1 MYYNDYPI
9 DSNEKD
15 LLDRSYFSDILAK
28 TIVNFENKDS
38 YTIGIIGGWGTGKT
52 SIVNMME
59 QAIEEMDKETEDE
72 TIILR
77 FEPWHFADS
86 TQLLTQFLLWLSNNF
101 RSRGNKALKGIGDA
115 LKQYSGAMS
124 FAEVI
129 PTWGSVIAGAGKF
142 AFRNIGRL
150 LSPEN
155 QDILKQKAKVEK
167 QLGKL
172 EQKIIIIIDDIDRLS
187 NKQIREVFQLVS
199 AVAKFPNVIYLL
211 VFDKEIVVKA
221 LEEIQSGD
229 GEEYLE
235 KIIQIPIEI
244 PEIPESKLSDILCE
258 KLDTILEGT
267 NASFEGERWNNNF
280 ISCVRPFI
288 KNLRDINR
296 LCNLLNFKLVKIAEE
311 VDFTDMVIISLLELS
326 MPRVYKWIKNN
337 KNLLIGNRIDLYFEE
352 KDKST
357 KELYQKYY
365 PQIEMLFDN
374 ENNQFEK
381 ENKVKTAINCIS
393 CLFPLFGR
401 KIGEGYGVEE
411 SYSRKHSLI
420 SHPDKFDRYFNY
432 DINQI
437 DIQKTT
443 IEEVLFSC
451 DENTITDIFVQEDIN
466 SNVIE
471 FVEEIV
477 ARIKEVTS
485 ERAGIIFNSML
496 LVSCLLKSESNEK
509 LFSLNASSHVIHRCI
524 EVLGQVNEYE
534 RSNNILSLIERS
546 DLNNISSI
554 ATFIN
559 MLELGYGRY
568 AGQGKER
575 EYYKVVSLEQV
586 LEIEKAFLVKLRN
599 ILEETNIFD
608 INAWRMPL
616 FLLECFDTDFAHG
629 YLSEKLSDDKNIV
642 RYIGLSVAVWH
653 SGRAVCYELQDEYS
667 KYLTKERI
675 IQAINNQVNTKEIF
689 ELKDN
694 ELKKCAAFYL
704 LTKEDKRFSD
714 EIGESDIN
722 VIIDEW
728 KN

>member
-1 MYYNDYPI
+1 MYYTDYPI

-28 TIVNFENKDS
+28 TIVNFENKNS

-59 QAIEEMDKETEDE
+59 KAIISIEEESENK

-101 RSRGNKALKGIGDA
+101 NGRGNKTLKNIGDA

-129 PTWGSVIAGAGKF
+129 PTWGPIIAGAGKF
-142 AFRNIGRL
+142 VFSKVGKI

-155 QDILKQKAKVEK
+155 QDILKQKSEVEK
-167 QLGKL
+167 QLDKL

-258 KLDTILEGT
+258 KLDVILAGT
-267 NASFEGERWNNNF
+267 NASFESERWNNLF
-280 ISCVRPFI
+280 IHCVFPFI

-296 LCNLLNFKLVKIAEE
+296 LCNLLNFKLSRIAEE
-311 VDFTDMVIISLLELS
+311 IDFTDMVVISLLELS

-337 KNLLIGNRIDLYFEE
+337 KNLLTGNKFGLYFEE
-352 KDKST
+352 KDKSS

-365 PQIEMLFDN
+365 PQIEALFDCESN
-374 ENNQFEK
+374 PFEK
-381 ENKVKTAINCIS
+381 ESKAKTAIKCIS
-393 CLFPLFGR
+393 SLFPLFGR

-432 DINQI
+432 DLNQI
-437 DIQKTT
+437 DIKKAT

-451 DENTITDIFVQEDIN
+451 DESTITDVFVQEDKN
-466 SNVIE
+466 STVID

-477 ARIKEVTS
+477 ARINELTS
-485 ERAGIIFNSML
+485 ERAIVIFNSML
-496 LVSCLLKSESNEK
+496 LVSSLLKSESNK
-509 LFSLNASSHVIHRCI
+509 NIFSLNASSHMIHRCI
-524 EVLGQVNEYE
+524 EVLEQVSESE
-534 RSNNILSLIERS
+534 RSNIILSLIKRS
-546 DLNNISSI
+546 DFNNISSV
-554 ATFIN
+554 ASFIN

-568 AGQGKER
+568 AGKGEER
-575 EYYKVVSLEQV
+575 EYYQVVSLEEV
-586 LEIEKAFLVKLRN
+586 LKIEKAFIAKLKI
-599 ILEETNIFD
+599 ILETTNIFD

-616 FLLECFDTDFAHG
+616 FLLECFDADFANE
-629 YLSEKLSDDKNIV
+629 YLNQKLSEDKNIV
-642 RYIGLSVAVWH
+642 IYISSSIAAWR
-653 SGRAVCYELQDEYS
+653 SGRVVHYELQDEYS
-667 KYLTKERI
+667 KYLTKDRI
-675 IQAINNQVNTKEIF
+675 IQAISNQAKTKEIF
-689 ELKDN
+689 KLE
-694 ELKKCAAFYL
+694 EEQLKKCGAFYL
-704 LTKEDKRFSD
+704 LATEENKYHNR
-714 EIGESDIN
+714 IGESEIN
-722 VIIDEW
+722 TIINEW
-728 KN
+728 KK